1 MAISD
6 NLKSVNNLPWY
17 SQLVVFIIFGTIL
30 VAGGWYFFVKGWTDQ
45 IAVKQKQLDTLKA
58 EILRGQAVEQKH
70 QEYQSQNKQ
79 LLGKLATLKII
90 LPEAKQTDQLLRQI
104 QESALNSG
112 LVIKKFQPMPV
123 VQRDFFSEW
132 PINLEVDGTYHSLG
146 IFFDKLSKF
155 SRIVNVS
162 DVKISESNR
171 KVDPRFTISASCTA
185 TTFVY
190 GEEKEPPAEAK
201 DTKGAKPPVKPK
213 K

>member
-6 NLKSVNNLPWY
+6 NLKSLNNLPWY
-17 SQLVVFIIFGTIL
+17 SQLGIFVLFGLIL
-30 VAGGWYFFVKGWTDQ
+30 VAGGWYFFVQGWNEQ
-45 IAVKQKQLDTLKA
+45 IVLKQKQLDSLKMD
-58 EILRGQAVEQKH
+58 IQRGQAVEQKH
-70 QEYQSQNKQ
+70 QEFMTQNKQ
-79 LLGKLATLKII
+79 LLSKLATLKII

-104 QESALNSG
+104 QESALNSN
-112 LVIKKFQPMPV
+112 LVIKKFQPLPV

-132 PINLEVDGTYHSLG
+132 PINLEVEGTYHSLG

-162 DVKISESNR
+162 DVKVTEDPR
-171 KVDPRFTISASCTA
+171 KGDPRFTIVANCVA

-190 GEEKEPPAEAK
+190 SEGKEPDESKDAK
-201 DTKGAKPPVKPK
+201 GLKPPAKPK